1 MLKIVLDGRGLTLT
15 VQLLGRIAGRCGFCT
30 ETLAL
35 LTLGILAL
43 EESIAGDL
51 VRLCNISAPF
61 TLKYLWWSGLLLK
74 SIVFLV
80 LLLIPSSSCSYS

>member
-51 VRLCNISAPF
+51 VRLGGSEGV
-61 TLKYLWWSGLLLK
+61 YLNGMR
-74 SIVFLV
+74 
-80 LLLIPSSSCSYS
+80 SSFCGRQGALSRN

>member
-30 ETLAL
+30 ETFAL

-43 EESIAGDL
+43 EEAKEVLQQANRRARSI
-51 VRLCNISAPF
+51 CF
-61 TLKYLWWSGLLLK
+61 
-74 SIVFLV
+74 
-80 LLLIPSSSCSYS
+80 